1 MASLVTDGEIDI
13 CSTDSLFNGIDD
25 TLRLSLRKNS
35 ILGLGKL
42 SSNLKSDCVA
52 LVREVYSGDGGV
64 DGFSDL
70 ITNIDCGLDG
80 TKDTLSVLVLIKL
93 EVVVLLIEVD
103 VLVLTPPFF
112 AIFVLVTFVSFF
124 FIIFVLLCSLR

>member
-1 MASLVTDGEIDI
+1 LTSLVANSEIDI
-13 CSTDSLFNGIDD
+13 SGADSLFNGIDD

-35 ILGLGKL
+35 VLGLGKL

-52 LVREVYSGDGGV
+52 LVREVYSGDSGV

-93 EVVVLLIEVD
+93 EVVVLLIKVD

-112 AIFVLVTFVSFF
+112 AIFVLVTFVFFF

>member
-1 MASLVTDGEIDI
+1 LTSLVANSEIDI
-13 CSTDSLFNGIDD
+13 SGADSLFNGIDD

-35 ILGLGKL
+35 VLGLGKL

-52 LVREVYSGDGGV
+52 LVREVYSGYGGV

-112 AIFVLVTFVSFF
+112 AIFVLVTFVFFF

>member
-1 MASLVTDGEIDI
+1 LASLVTDGEIDI
-13 CSTDSLFNGIDD
+13 CSTDSLFNGIDN

-35 ILGLGKL
+35 VLGLGKL

-52 LVREVYSGDGGV
+52 LVREVYSGDGRI